1 MSFPAYDEYADSG
14 VKWLCDL
21 PSHWPVKKIGH
32 LADLITGFAFPSE
45 GFSFDDSDSTIPLV
59 RGESVSEGYLR
70 WGERGRYWPKESPY
84 EERYLLEVDD
94 IVVQMDGSKVG
105 KNWAI
110 VTEEDLPLLLVQR
123 VTRIRCREIN
133 PKYVF
138 SLIANEMFV
147 RYVDQAKTDP
157 AVPHIT
163 MRNISDYWIP
173 VPPEDEQKAISSFL
187 DVETSKIDGLVS
199 EQRRLIELLKEKR
212 QAVISHAVTKG
223 LNPNA
228 PMKPSGIQW
237 LGDVPQHWK
246 TGKCGFYVS
255 ILSGYAF
262 PSSGF
267 SEDENNVRLLRG
279 INVGVSEIKWDET
292 VYWKRTDDDDLDRFE
307 LKAGDLVI
315 GMDRPWISSGV
326 RVAKIDD
333 SDLPCLLLQR
343 VAAISTNDGLHTDF
357 LWHLLSSEMFVGY
370 FEPETTGVSV
380 PHISPTQI
388 ENFLIPVPPIKEQN
402 QIVEHVSSETTRMDT
417 LIAEAERAIELL
429 QERRTAL
436 ISAAVTGKIDVRK
449 FAPKEAV
456 V

>member
-1 MSFPAYDEYADSG
+1 MSFPPYSEYEDSG
-14 VKWLCDL
+14 VKWLGDL
-21 PSHWPVKKIGH
+21 PSHWQVKKIGH

-70 WGERGRYWPKESPY
+70 WGERGRYWPKDSPY
-84 EERYLLEVDD
+84 EERYLLDVDD

-110 VTEEDLPLLLVQR
+110 VREEDLPLLLVQR

-133 PKYVF
+133 PNFVF

-237 LGDVPQHWK
+237 LGDVPQHWSVVPVK
-246 TGKCGFYVS
+246 RLIEVKDGTHATPAYVDP
-255 ILSGYAF
+255 AEDTF
-262 PSSGF
+262 PLITSKDFGEETICF
-267 SEDENNVRLLRG
+267 
-279 INVGVSEIKWDET
+279 DET
-292 VYWKRTDDDDLDRFE
+292 KHISADDHEEVVKRSNTEQGDVLMSMIGGNIGKALIVQTDRQFSIKNVALFKTTGNPTIARFVLYYLQSGLLDVQIDLLSRGGAQGFLGLGDIRNLVFFKVPPDE
-307 LKAGDLVI
+307 LDVI
-315 GMDRPWISSGV
+315 VDELNE
-326 RVAKIDD
+326 RVAGFTQ
-333 SDLPCLLLQR
+333 LL
-343 VAAISTNDGLHTDF
+343 
-357 LWHLLSSEMFVGY
+357 
-370 FEPETTGVSV
+370 
-380 PHISPTQI
+380 
-388 ENFLIPVPPIKEQN
+388 
-402 QIVEHVSSETTRMDT
+402 
-417 LIAEAERAIELL
+417 AEAERAIELL
-429 QERRTAL
+429 QERRTAI
-436 ISAAVTGKIDVRK
+436 ISAAVTGKIDVRE
-449 FAPKEAV
+449 FAYQETT
-456 V
+456 